1 MDIVNIA
8 SSRSSLIRAVEKGSE
23 DFSYN
28 LPRGLPSFS
37 KRRAVINVNSGSVSP
52 GQLGTFDLP
61 PHGLWAG
68 CWLKVDVTYTAGDG
82 GSSFNIPLN
91 LGLSLIDYVKLK
103 AGGRELLC
111 ETGHSIAYRY
121 AQKDTD
127 VQSTLFSAAGD
138 AAGGKN
144 KTVGGAGAA
153 GNTLFT
159 TANSNPLLI
168 YIPFSCFQH
177 HSTYLDL
184 RHTEPLQVEV
194 AFRNASVLGSGY
206 ADDTKPKVTFG
217 TVQLH
222 CMFVNPTDK
231 AYSEMLSKNYASGSK
246 PLSMLL
252 RTVYQ
257 EKTDTMDTSGSKV
270 TFTHDMKAAA
280 PVTAVRIHPMLQEI
294 NRVGGSD
301 VVPNYSS
308 YVNSKTDSGL
318 ETFSLKAAGVPL
330 LETNTIQELLV
341 EQCMETKCDLI
352 NGLKILAY
360 SPEIIDPLSDSEAIS
375 LRGAN
380 SFQNMSSV
388 QLTIV
393 GDGTKKLNLAVECDC
408 AVILQI
414 DPRTGRVSS
423 LYTS

>member
-68 CWLKVDVTYTAGDG
+68 CWLKVDATWTKGAGNTQ
-82 GSSFNIPLN
+82 FKIPLHV
-91 LGLSLIDYVKLK
+91 GLSLIDYVKLK

-121 AQKDTD
+121 AQEDTD
-127 VQSTLFSAAGD
+127 VQTALEKAAGKDAGGAKTAD
-138 AAGGKN
+138 AA
-144 KTVGGAGAA
+144 
-153 GNTLFT
+153 FT
-159 TANSNPLLI
+159 TATQNPLLI

-177 HSTYLDL
+177 YSTYLDL

-194 AFRNASVLGSGY
+194 AFRNKSVLS
-206 ADDTKPKVTFG
+206 ARVSDDGVAPNLTFG

-231 AYSEMLSKNYASGSK
+231 AYSEMLSKNFASGSK

-257 EKTDTMDTSGSKV
+257 EKTDDNAAT
-270 TFTHDMKAAA
+270 TFTHDLKAAA
-280 PVTAVRIHPMLQEI
+280 PVMSVRVHPMAQKTEGAA
-294 NRVGGSD
+294 NEVTPNWSD
-301 VVPNYSS
+301 YKNK
-308 YVNSKTDSGL
+308 NSDTGL
-318 ETFSLKAAGVPL
+318 ETFSIKAAGVPL
-330 LETNTIQELLV
+330 LETDTITELLV
-341 EQCMETKCDLI
+341 EQCLETKVDLFDDM
-352 NGLKILAY
+352 KILVY
-360 SPEIIDPLSDSEAIS
+360 SPEIIDPLSKGEAIT

-388 QLTIV
+388 ALKITHTAIGQQTLR
-393 GDGTKKLNLAVECDC
+393 LAVECDC